1 MHSLGEWMER
11 REMEISEELS
21 NAKKTLGNAYMEL
34 DDIIDRY
41 YKVGE
46 ISEWEYMQIQKA
58 KEEMDKAWII
68 LGEVHK
74 EMHEFE
80 RKYL

>member
-1 MHSLGEWMER
+1 MK
-11 REMEISEELS
+11 ISEELL
-21 NAKKTLGNAYMEL
+21 NAKKTLGKAYLEL
-34 DDIIDRY
+34 DDIIDKY
-41 YKVGE
+41 YEVNE
-46 ISEWEYMQIQKA
+46 ISEWEYMRINEA

-74 EMHEFE
+74 KMYEFE

>member
-1 MHSLGEWMER
+1 MK
-11 REMEISEELS
+11 ISEELL
-21 NAKKTLGNAYMEL
+21 NAKKTLGKAYMEL
-34 DDIIDRY
+34 DDIIDKY
-41 YKVGE
+41 YEVNE
-46 ISEWEYMQIQKA
+46 ISEWEYMRINEA

-74 EMHEFE
+74 KMYEFE